1 MRQLSDQQWNVYHD
15 FHLSVRYGE
24 VGSNGEATL
33 ASLANWLQEAA
44 GQSASS
50 FGFGEEA
57 MSPLSLGWILTRL
70 VLRIRRLP
78 APGEAIRVRTWPSL
92 LDRFG
97 HRGYE
102 LYDGDN
108 TLIVSGGS
116 AWSVMDMVNRAL
128 VALPTGLA
136 ANYPPQ
142 APACDP
148 FTCRVLPR
156 LDNALPTRQ
165 TPIRVRHDD
174 LDLNGHVNNARY
186 LSWLMEPLPE
196 SAFRSMHQAQTGS
209 KPALRLVDI
218 TFRSECFPGEE
229 LASLCATADA
239 AEPVTIFDELAAP
252 HKLIHTIR
260 ATRSHDGHEKM
271 DDVCRAITLWSD
283 KPF

>member
-1 MRQLSDQQWNVYHD
+1 MIPMLSEPYHD
-15 FHLSVRYGE
+15 FHLAVRYGE
-24 VGSNGEATL
+24 VGRNGEATL

-44 GQSASS
+44 GQSAST

-57 MSPLSLGWILTRL
+57 MSPLNLGWILTRL

-102 LYDGDN
+102 LFDSDN

-116 AWSVMDMVNRAL
+116 AWSVMDMVNRSL
-128 VALPTGLA
+128 VSLPAELA
-136 ANYPPQ
+136 AGYPPQ
-142 APACDP
+142 APPCDA

-156 LDNALPTRQ
+156 LDDAQPLRHAM
-165 TPIRVRHDD
+165 IKVRHDD

-186 LSWLMEPLPE
+186 LSWLMEALPD
-196 SAFRSMHQAQTGS
+196 SSFCSIHQPRTGRE
-209 KPALRLVDI
+209 PALRLVDI

-229 LASLCATADA
+229 LTSLCVRVENP
-239 AEPVTIFDELAAP
+239 EPPQDIDGLPAP
-252 HKLIHTIR
+252 HKLIHSIR
-260 ATRSHDGHEKM
+260 ANRSHNGTDKV
-271 DDVCRAITLWSD
+271 DDVCRAITLWSAP
-283 KPF
+283 PFA